1 MSIINKQVI
10 SGKQARE
17 SLLKGISLVAD
28 AVGTT
33 LGPRGKNV
41 VIGKQFSLPIV
52 TKDGVSVAKA
62 ITVLDPVLEPGV
74 EIIKHTAIKAEQIS
88 GDATTTTTI
97 LTKAFV
103 EVGMKL
109 MDEGHNPT
117 TVKQLMRD
125 FSEDVID
132 MVSTRYRNQVQ
143 STEDRMKIAMVSTNG
158 DKSLSE
164 VIVDGF
170 ENAGKYGRVVV
181 RQTGTSTD
189 LQESING
196 YALERGIYNDYFFNE
211 PNVGITDVSNPYL
224 IVSFDE
230 MDTLDQ
236 QEIEIL
242 QQLLMTD
249 KKESVVILAANF
261 TKDFVNQMIRINK
274 NLREIRIILVRA
286 PYYGEYQRYTMQDIA
301 YVACANPL
309 SVDFGVSLTDVSF
322 AGRIRRLEGNKK
334 GAVISFIDDKET
346 KERIEQCSKTIY
358 NQINYNHQD
367 YDQFPQTKQKERLSR
382 ISSKT
387 VYVDLAGET
396 ETELKERF
404 DRAQDAIGALKAV
417 GQGGYIIGGGVPLY
431 VSSKAQRALKNKHL
445 DIYDRFTE
453 AFSYPLLKLCQN
465 SDIDPK
471 SIMDKINEVYNT
483 EQSIDELN
491 FGYNFATLSFDN
503 LMESGIIEPFLSLST
518 SVRLAVS
525 TAITV
530 LDTSVLIV
538 EQPESVI

>member
-88 GDATTTTTI
+88 GDATTTTTL

-109 MDEGHNPT
+109 MDDGYNPSI
-117 TVKQLMRD
+117 VKQLMRD
-125 FSEDVID
+125 FSEDVIGFAA
-132 MVSTRYRNQVQ
+132 TYTHQVRD
-143 STEDRMKIAMVSTNG
+143 TEDRMKIAMVSTNG

-164 VIVDGF
+164 VIVDAF

-181 RQTGTSTD
+181 RQSGTIAD
-189 LQESING
+189 LQESVNG
-196 YALERGIYNDYFFNE
+196 YVLERGIYNDYFLNE
-211 PNVGITDVSNPYL
+211 PSVGITDVNNPYL
-224 IVSFDE
+224 IISLDE
-230 MDTLDQ
+230 MDELDQ
-236 QEIEIL
+236 EEVKIL
-242 QQLLMTD
+242 EQLVGRD
-249 KKESVVILAANF
+249 KKESVVFLASNF
-261 TKDFVNQMIRINK
+261 TKGFVNQIMRFNK
-274 NLREIRIILVRA
+274 ALREVKIILVRA
-286 PYYGEYQRYTMQDIA
+286 PYYADYQRYTMEDIA
-301 YVACANPL
+301 YVTKATPL
-309 SVDFGVSLTDVSF
+309 SKDLGVKLTSVDF
-322 AGRIRRLEGNKK
+322 AGCIQRLEGNKK
-334 GAVISFIDDKET
+334 SAIISFLDNEET
-346 KERIEQCSKTIY
+346 KQLISKRSSDIY
-358 NQINYNHQD
+358 NQINYNDNEHK
-367 YDQFPQTKQKERLSR
+367 FFSKTKQMERLSR

-387 VYVDLAGET
+387 VYVDLSGET

-404 DRAQDAIGALKAV
+404 DRAQDAIGALRAV
-417 GQGGYIIGGGVPLY
+417 KEGGYLIGGGVPLY
-431 VSSKAQRALKNKHL
+431 LLSTTLREQKNEHL
-445 DIYDRFTE
+445 ELYNELTN

-465 SDIDPK
+465 SDVEPEE
-471 SIMDKINEVYNT
+471 IMRKIKTAYDNDEPNT
-483 EQSIDELN
+483 ELR
-491 FGYNFATLSFDN
+491 FGYNFATLSFEN
-503 LMESGIIEPFLSLST
+503 LLESGIIEPFLSLST

-538 EQPESVI
+538 EKPETAF